1 MALDKKEIISYIYE
15 RLMKSLGSQGW
26 WPGDT
31 QLEIIIGAI
40 LTQNTAWTNVSKAI
54 DNLKKEK
61 MLNVKDLK
69 KIHIKK
75 LASLIRSAG
84 YYNIKAKRLKNFIN
98 FLIRNYQGGLKEMFN
113 QDYLKLRPQLLQIN
127 GIGEETADS
136 ILLYAGC
143 KPIFVVDAYTKRI
156 FSRLGL
162 IAENSNY
169 DEIQSLFMD
178 NLEKDV
184 KLFNEYHAL
193 LVNLGKNICK
203 VRPVCKI
210 CPLRDIING
219 KCKKI

>member
-1 MALDKKEIISYIYE
+1 MGIDNKKILNFIYD
-15 RLMKSLGSQGW
+15 RLYKSFGPQSW

-31 QLEIIIGAI
+31 QLEIIVGAI
-40 LTQNTAWTNVSKAI
+40 LTQNTSWNNVSKAI

-75 LASLIRSAG
+75 LASLIRPAG
-84 YYNIKAKRLKNFIN
+84 YYNIKAKRLKNFID
-98 FLIRNYQGGLKEMFN
+98 FLIRNYQGSLKEMFN
-113 QDYLKLRPQLLQIN
+113 QDYLKLRSQLLQIN

-156 FSRLGL
+156 LQRHHL
-162 IAENSNY
+162 IDKKVSY
-169 DEIQSLFMD
+169 SEIQNLFMD
-178 NLEKDV
+178 NLKKDV

-203 VRPVCKI
+203 VRPICKI
-210 CPLRDIING
+210 CPLRDIIDG
-219 KCKKI
+219 RCKKI

>member
-1 MALDKKEIISYIYE
+1 MALDNKETISYIYE
-15 RLMKSLGSQGW
+15 RLMKSLGPQGW

-31 QLEIIIGAI
+31 QLEIIVGAI
-40 LTQNTAWTNVSKAI
+40 LTQNTGWNNVSKAI